1 MTLDAK
7 TKAHRAALAA
17 LEKQA
22 ADVVILNVGDLTTI
36 ADFFVICS
44 GDSQRQVTAISECI
58 DEALAR
64 EGVEPF
70 HVEGLDHA
78 LWVLMDY
85 RSLIVHIFKPEVRQF
100 YDLERLWG
108 DAPKIP
114 LPTVSPPKAV
124 LPKAVLKDRR
134 PSRRS

>member
-1 MTLDAK
+1 M
-7 TKAHRAALAA
+7 
-17 LEKQA
+17 
-22 ADVVILNVGDLTTI
+22 GDLTTI

-44 GDSQRQVTAISECI
+44 GDSQRQVKAVCEHI

-70 HVEGLDHA
+70 HVEGIEHA

-85 RSLIVHIFKPEVRQF
+85 HDLIVHIFKPEVRQF

-108 DAPKIP
+108 DAA
-114 LPTVSPPKAV
+114 TVPV
-124 LPKAVLKDRR
+124 R
-134 PSRRS
+134 PRQSGPRS